1 MSQGVKY
8 DIDDAHQTLKN
19 TKAMMR
25 EVLAE
30 IAAIQEKYEQSSD
43 SKVSIV

>member
-1 MSQGVKY
+1 MNQRVES

-19 TKAMMR
+19 TKAKMR

-30 IAAIQEKYEQSSD
+30 VTANQEEYGQPQD
-43 SKVSIV
+43 AKVSIV